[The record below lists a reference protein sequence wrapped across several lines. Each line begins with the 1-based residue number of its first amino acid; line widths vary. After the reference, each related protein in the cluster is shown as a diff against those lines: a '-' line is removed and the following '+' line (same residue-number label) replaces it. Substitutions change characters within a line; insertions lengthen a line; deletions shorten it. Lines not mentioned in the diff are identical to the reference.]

1 MKNQLL
7 TIVALLILLLP
18 GYSAF
23 AQTDVGESTRPKIG
37 LVLGGGGARGAAHI
51 GVLRELER
59 QRIPIDA
66 IAGTSMGAIV
76 GGLYAAGMS
85 VAELEE
91 LVGSLDWSGAFKDV
105 ANRENLRYRRKQD
118 DAAFPMNLELGIR
131 NGEILIPK
139 GVLQGQRLGLILRQ
153 LTLDV
158 SQVQDFNRLPIPFRA
173 VASDIATGESVVM
186 DSGDLA
192 IAIRASMSAPGI
204 FAPVRIGDHTLVD
217 GGLVGN
223 VPVEAMRELDIDIII
238 AVDVEFPLFKPDEL
252 TSALAISAQMLTI
265 LIRKETMRQ
274 LDMLGPQDFL
284 IRPELGEF
292 GSANFA
298 GINEAIEPGTIAARQ
313 MEDKLSVLSVSDSAF
328 ESHVA
333 ERKVIIPATRLE
345 FVRVRDDGA
354 LSERVIRSRLKTEA
368 GDPIDAE
375 RLAAD
380 AARLYGLQ
388 LYDQVDFRIVTERE
402 STGVEFETRPKDWGP
417 NFLKFGVSL
426 QDDLDGNTSFNVSSR
441 MTRAGIN
448 SLGAEWRTDLR
459 LGTEPL
465 LVTEFYQPLSFN
477 SRYFVAPRLDME
489 QTNFNVFT
497 AGDNVAR
504 YRVSDALIALDVGR
518 ELGLW
523 GEVRLGVF
531 RGIGEARLNIGD
543 PVFPNVEFQTGGVF
557 ASFNVDTLDNAQIP
571 LHGSQVNIEWTLGR
585 PGLGSDDNYES
596 ISAFASKVWTTGRHS
611 LNAGVNFNTSRDADD
626 IVQNFFTLG
635 GFLNL
640 SGFAPGQISGPHSA
654 LARLSYYRR
663 SGQIKGAFAV
673 PLYIGASLEAGNVW
687 QSRSDISMD
696 SLLIHG
702 SVYLG
707 LDTFVGP
714 VIFAAGFGE
723 GGNKSLYLSIGSPI
737 N

>member
-1 MKNQLL
+1 
-7 TIVALLILLLP
+7 
-18 GYSAF
+18 
-23 AQTDVGESTRPKIG
+23 
-37 LVLGGGGARGAAHI
+37 
-51 GVLRELER
+51 
-59 QRIPIDA
+59 
-66 IAGTSMGAIV
+66 
-76 GGLYAAGMS
+76 
-85 VAELEE
+85 
-91 LVGSLDWSGAFKDV
+91 
-105 ANRENLRYRRKQD
+105 
-118 DAAFPMNLELGIR
+118 
-131 NGEILIPK
+131 
-139 GVLQGQRLGLILRQ
+139 
-153 LTLDV
+153 
-158 SQVQDFNRLPIPFRA
+158 
-173 VASDIATGESVVM
+173 M

-204 FAPVRIGDHTLVD
+204 FAPVQIGDHTLVD

-274 LDMLGPQDFL
+274 LDLLGPQDFL

-298 GINEAIEPGTIAARQ
+298 GIKEAIEPGAIAARQ
-313 MEDKLSVLSVSDSAF
+313 MQDKLSVLSVSDRAF

-333 ERKVIIPATRLE
+333 ARKVIIPATRLE
-345 FVRVRDDGA
+345 FVRVRDDGV
-354 LSERVIRSRLKTEA
+354 LSEGVIRSRLKTEA

-388 LYDQVDFRIVTERE
+388 LYDHVDFRIITERE
-402 STGVEFETRPKDWGP
+402 STGVVFETRPKDWGP

-504 YRVSDALIALDVGR
+504 YRVSDAMIALDVGR

-531 RGIGEARLNIGD
+531 RGIGDARLNIGD

-571 LHGSQVNIEWTLGR
+571 LHGSQVNIEWTLSR

-611 LNAGVNFNTSRDADD
+611 LNAGVSYNTSRDADD

-687 QSRSDISMD
+687 QSRSDTSMD

>member
-7 TIVALLILLLP
+7 TIVALLILLSP
-18 GYSAF
+18 GYSVF
-23 AQTDVGESTRPKIG
+23 AQTDVGETTRPKIG

-76 GGLYAAGMS
+76 GGLYASGMS

-91 LVGSLDWSGAFKDV
+91 LIGSLDWSGAFKDV

-173 VASDIATGESVVM
+173 VASDIATGEAVVM

-204 FAPVRIGDHTLVD
+204 FSPVRIGEHTLVD

-238 AVDVEFPLFKPDEL
+238 AVDVEFPLFKPEEL

-274 LDMLGPQDFL
+274 LDLLGPQDFL

-298 GINEAIEPGTIAARQ
+298 GIKEAIEPGAIAARQ
-313 MEDKLSVLSVSDSAF
+313 MEDKLSVLSVSDRAF

-333 ERKVIIPATRLE
+333 ARKVIIPATRLE
-345 FVRVRDDGA
+345 FVRVRDDGV
-354 LSERVIRSRLKTEA
+354 LSEGVIRSRLKTEA

-388 LYDQVDFRIVTERE
+388 LYDHVDFRIITEGE
-402 STGVEFETRPKDWGP
+402 STGVVFETRPKDWGP

-477 SRYFVAPRLDME
+477 SRYFVAPRLDMQ

-504 YRVSDALIALDVGR
+504 YRVSDAMIALDVGR

-571 LHGSQVNIEWTLGR
+571 LHGSQVNIEWTLSR

-611 LNAGVNFNTSRDADD
+611 LNAGVSFNTSRDADD

-640 SGFAPGQISGPHSA
+640 SGFAPGQISGPHAA

-663 SGQIKGAFAV
+663 SGQIKGAFVV
-673 PLYIGASLEAGNVW
+673 PLYIGTSLEAGNVW

-696 SLLIHG
+696 SVLIHG
-702 SVYLG
+702 SVFLG

>member
-7 TIVALLILLLP
+7 TIVALLILLSP
-18 GYSAF
+18 GYSVF
-23 AQTDVGESTRPKIG
+23 AQTDVGETTRPKIG

-76 GGLYAAGMS
+76 GGLYASGMS

-91 LVGSLDWSGAFKDV
+91 LIGSLDWSGAFKDV

-173 VASDIATGESVVM
+173 VASDIATGEAVVM

-204 FAPVRIGDHTLVD
+204 FSPVRIGEHTLVD

-238 AVDVEFPLFKPDEL
+238 AVDVEFPLFKPEEL

-274 LDMLGPQDFL
+274 LDLLGPQDFL

-298 GINEAIEPGTIAARQ
+298 GIKEAIEPGAIAARQ
-313 MEDKLSVLSVSDSAF
+313 MEDKLSVLSVSDRAF

-333 ERKVIIPATRLE
+333 ARKVIIPATRLE
-345 FVRVRDDGA
+345 FVRVRDDGV
-354 LSERVIRSRLKTEA
+354 LSEDVIRSRLKTEA

-388 LYDQVDFRIVTERE
+388 LYDHVDFRIITEGE
-402 STGVEFETRPKDWGP
+402 STGVVFETRPKDWGP

-477 SRYFVAPRLDME
+477 SRYFVAPRLDMQ

-504 YRVSDALIALDVGR
+504 YRVSDAMIALDVGR

-571 LHGSQVNIEWTLGR
+571 LHGSQVNIEWTLSR

-611 LNAGVNFNTSRDADD
+611 LNAGVSFNTSRDADD

-640 SGFAPGQISGPHSA
+640 SGFAPGQISGPHAA

-663 SGQIKGAFAV
+663 SGQIKGAFVV
-673 PLYIGASLEAGNVW
+673 PLYIGTSLEAGNVW

-696 SLLIHG
+696 SVLIHG
-702 SVYLG
+702 SVFLG